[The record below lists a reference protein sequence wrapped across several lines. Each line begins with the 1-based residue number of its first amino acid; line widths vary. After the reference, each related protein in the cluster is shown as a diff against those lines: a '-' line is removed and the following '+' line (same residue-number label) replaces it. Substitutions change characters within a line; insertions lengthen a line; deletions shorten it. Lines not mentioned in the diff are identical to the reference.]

1 MTAEHGM
8 PLPGPAAR
16 QPVSWAIFA
25 LARAH
30 RALATELLAEHGLF
44 PGQELTLFYLW
55 ENDGVPQKEL
65 VDALRLDHS
74 TIAKSVRRLEVAGL
88 VRRERS
94 AEDGRVSLVSLTPA
108 GRALRSPIEAVW
120 LTLEAKTTAHLSA
133 DQGAAFVSLA
143 DAVLAGIDEDAESAQ
158 LHA

>member
-1 MTAEHGM
+1 MTSERGM
-8 PLPGPAAR
+8 PLPGPAAG

-44 PGQELTLFYLW
+44 PGQELTLFHLW
-55 ENDGVPQKEL
+55 ENDGIPQKEL

-74 TIAKSVRRLEVAGL
+74 TIAKSVRRLEEAGL
-88 VRRERS
+88 VRREKS
-94 AEDGRVSLVSLTPA
+94 SEDGRVSLVSLTPA
-108 GRALRSPIEAVW
+108 GRALRAPIEAVW
-120 LTLEAKTTAHLSA
+120 QELEDRTTARLSA

-143 DAVLAGIDEDAESAQ
+143 DAVLAGIDAEVGEA
-158 LHA
+158 